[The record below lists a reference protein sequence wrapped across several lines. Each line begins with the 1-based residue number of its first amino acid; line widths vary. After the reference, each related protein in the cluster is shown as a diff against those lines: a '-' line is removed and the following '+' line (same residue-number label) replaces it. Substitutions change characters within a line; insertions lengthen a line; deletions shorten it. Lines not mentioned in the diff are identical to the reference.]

1 MDYANLKTGRTARDT
16 IWYVSKFGSVVFHAL
31 WCRQKNQKRITKSS
45 EQYENAANA
54 LKSLAEQ
61 IGTHGVPDYADS
73 EH

>member
-1 MDYANLKTGRTARDT
+1 MRYGAGKKA
-16 IWYVSKFGSVVFHAL
+16 KKE
-31 WCRQKNQKRITKSS
+31 QQKSS
-45 EQYENAANA
+45 GQYKNAANA